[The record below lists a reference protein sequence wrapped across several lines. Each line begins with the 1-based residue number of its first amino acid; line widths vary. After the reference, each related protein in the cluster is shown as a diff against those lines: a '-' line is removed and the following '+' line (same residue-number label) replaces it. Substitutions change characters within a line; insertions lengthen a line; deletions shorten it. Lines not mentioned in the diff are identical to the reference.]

1 MDFSNIS
8 FFLLK
13 QVYTYIIFPV
23 DWIYHYKTFSLYS
36 SNILFILFPLSGI
49 YVLYQFFHVSLN
61 LTHYNVLYM
70 QEIKE
75 NRKYVHKAQ
84 LILKMYN
91 LMWSFMAF
99 IPDAFSNCTEDVLW
113 ITYTLSLVNF
123 SVWCFVN
130 WKAFFFLN
138 KVSIKKKTKH
148 RWRYHRYCTPG

>member
-1 MDFSNIS
+1 MLWSLVIS
-8 FFLLK
+8 VFFCWNK
-13 QVYTYIIFPV
+13 FI
-23 DWIYHYKTFSLYS
+23 H
-36 SNILFILFPLSGI
+36 ILFFQWIEFIIIKHFPYILVIFFIILFPLSGV

-61 LTHYNVLYM
+61 LIHYNVLYM

-130 WKAFFFLN
+130 WKAFFL
-138 KVSIKKKTKH
+138 KKKIKFL
-148 RWRYHRYCTPG
+148 